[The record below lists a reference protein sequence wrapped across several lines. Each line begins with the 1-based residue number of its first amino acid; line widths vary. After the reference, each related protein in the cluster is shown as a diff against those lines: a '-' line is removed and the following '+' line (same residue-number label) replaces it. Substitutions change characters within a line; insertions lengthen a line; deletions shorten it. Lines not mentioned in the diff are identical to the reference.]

1 MASTQVLPEERSP
14 QGSTPRHPVAPGPL
28 IATALGIAVVLGAIG
43 YLLLSGISVSLWTST
58 SSSTATQNTVA
69 SSEPPLKPAPADT
82 RLTRESID
90 LLLDAFDQAIRQKD
104 ADGVL
109 RLLAPDAAITIHMT
123 QGAHQQIATLTRED
137 YRKTLEM
144 EFAFPSANDFTRQH
158 TTITLAPDERSAK
171 VSFKSTETL
180 RHEERE
186 IVVEGE
192 ATLVVSVRNDRPVIT
207 SLEQVVPGDS
217 T

>member
-1 MASTQVLPEERSP
+1 MASTQGLPEEHSP
-14 QGSTPRHPVAPGPL
+14 QESTPRPRVAPGLL
-28 IATALGIAVVLGAIG
+28 ITGVLGIAVVLAAIS
-43 YLLLSGISVSLWTST
+43 YPLLSGVNLSSRSST
-58 SSSTATQNTVA
+58 SSSTAPQNAVE
-69 SSEPPLKPAPADT
+69 SSEPPLKPAPAGT
-82 RLTRESID
+82 RLTRDSID
-90 LLLDAFDQAIRQKD
+90 LLLDAFDQAFRQKD

-123 QGAHQQIATLTRED
+123 QGAQQQVATLTRED

-144 EFAFPSANDFTRQH
+144 EFAFPSANDFTRQN

-180 RHEERE
+180 RHAERE

-192 ATLVVSVRNDRPVIT
+192 ATLVLSIREDRPMIT